1 MLTLNTKWLALAA
14 AVAVGAT
21 AALAQDNQALID
33 TLIKKG
39 ILTTDE
45 AAQIQAEAKADQ
57 AAAAKPAPVV
67 SPSSTIVSGKMY
79 IDVSDIDA
87 ETANGTKVS
96 PSGVGLDVKRFY
108 FGVTHVFNDVWSANI
123 NTDAAYSA
131 ATGANSL
138 FIKTAY
144 VQAKLSPLAIIQ
156 AGSANMPWIP
166 FDEDTYG
173 FRYVENTL
181 VDRLHF
187 GNSADW
193 GVHLLGS
200 SGMFSYNVA
209 AVNGGGYK
217 NPTRSKAMDL
227 EGRVNFTPIAGLTF
241 AVGGYDGKLGKDSY
255 SAPATRTASRYDALV
270 AYATKQFR
278 VGAEWFSQSDWGFTG
293 STQSDK
299 GAGYSLFGNATLS
312 GPFSVFARYDDSKNS
327 KKLHPDME
335 EKYSNIGFQYHVMTG
350 IDLALVWK
358 HDHVANPA
366 SATQVAKYD
375 EIGLFSQIAF

>member
-1 MLTLNTKWLALAA
+1 MLTLNSKWLALSAG
-14 AVAVGAT
+14 VALCAT
-21 AALAQDNQALID
+21 AALAQDNTALID

-45 AAQIQAEAKADQ
+45 AVQIQAEAAASKK
-57 AAAAKPAPVV
+57 AAAATPVV
-67 SPSSTIVSGKMY
+67 SPSKTIVGGKLY
-79 IDVSDIDA
+79 VDVSSIDA

-123 NTDAAYSA
+123 NTDSAYSA
-131 ATGANSL
+131 ATGATSL

-156 AGSANMPWIP
+156 AGSANQPWIP

-181 VDRLHF
+181 IDRLHV

-200 SGMFSYNVA
+200 SGMLSYNVA

-217 NPTRSKAMDL
+217 NPTRSKSMDL
-227 EGRVNFTPIAGLTF
+227 EGRVSLTPVEGLTL
-241 AVGGYDGKLGKDSY
+241 AVGAYSGKLGKDTY
-255 SAPATRTASRYDALV
+255 TTPATRTTTRYDALV
-270 AYATKQFR
+270 AYKTKQFN
-278 VGAEWFSQSDWGFTG
+278 VGAEYFTENDWGFTG
-293 STQSDK
+293 SAQSDK
-299 GAGYSLFGNATLS
+299 GDGYSVWGQAALS
-312 GPFSVFARYDDSKNS
+312 GPFSVFARYDDAKTSKT
-327 KKLHPDME
+327 LHPNME
-335 EKYSNIGFQYHVMTG
+335 EQYFNGGFQYHVMSG
-350 IDLALVWK
+350 IDLALVYK

-366 SATQVAKYD
+366 SASTVTKYD
-375 EIGLFSQIAF
+375 EIGVFSQVAF